1 MENLVPI
8 LGLDSINDIHPESAL
23 VRDLGAESIDYV
35 EILYMIENEFGV
47 KIKISEITM
56 NDYGAEGFPEDGR
69 LTAELAAKLKSII
82 AVIVK
87 RAVIFYQLRKLLCF
101 IQGRP
106 FHGRHLPALHG
117 PQPRPGHREK
127 DGRIKPCASI
137 RSTR

>member
-69 LTAELAAKLKSII
+69 LTAELAAKLNEDFESDQFKEGHSTSDIFQLFTVHNL
-82 AVIVK
+82 ARVI
-87 RAVIFYQLRKLLCF
+87 
-101 IQGRP
+101 
-106 FHGRHLPALHG
+106 
-117 PQPRPGHREK
+117 EK
-127 DGRIKPCASI
+127 KMAE
-137 RSTR
+137 

>member
-69 LTAELAAKLKSII
+69 LTAELAAKLNEDFESDQFKEGHSTADIFPLFTVHNL
-82 AVIVK
+82 ARVI
-87 RAVIFYQLRKLLCF
+87 
-101 IQGRP
+101 
-106 FHGRHLPALHG
+106 
-117 PQPRPGHREK
+117 EK
-127 DGRIKPCASI
+127 KMAG
-137 RSTR
+137 

>member
-69 LTAELAAKLKSII
+69 LTAELAAKLNEDFESDQFKEGHTTADIFQLFTVHNL
-82 AVIVK
+82 ARVI
-87 RAVIFYQLRKLLCF
+87 
-101 IQGRP
+101 
-106 FHGRHLPALHG
+106 
-117 PQPRPGHREK
+117 EK
-127 DGRIKPCASI
+127 KMAG
-137 RSTR
+137 